1 MSLVA
6 VNIPPPSEVQTSSEF
21 LAPQFGT
28 SFPLDLFDATFQA
41 YYDTQAN
48 IEARSGDP
56 VGTIYMASDVV
67 RLYVYDGANWQYYT
81 GT

>member
-1 MSLVA
+1 MSSL
-6 VNIPPPSEVQTSSEF
+6 SEF
-21 LAPQFGT
+21 NQPTQFVNPSWGT
-28 SFPLDLFDATFQA
+28 TYPLDNFDATFQA

-56 VGTIYMASDVV
+56 VGTIYLASDVV
-67 RLYVYDGANWQYYT
+67 RLYVYDGTDWQYYT

>member
-1 MSLVA
+1 MPS
-6 VNIPPPSEVQTSSEF
+6 PSEFNNPS
-21 LAPQFGT
+21 QFVIPNWGT
-28 SFPLDLFDATFQA
+28 TYPLDNFDATFQA

-56 VGTIYMASDVV
+56 VGTTYMASDVV
-67 RLYVYDGANWQYYT
+67 RLYVYDGTNWQYYT